1 LLCFCCRLFHGLG
14 FLQYSLFSVRYS

>member
-1 LLCFCCRLFHGLG
+1 MLCFCCRLFHGLG